1 MSPHNRSKRRTAI
14 FRAVATNNP
23 GATAVKTE
31 SNFRLPDP
39 RDVVIVGAARTAQGR
54 LLGQPAPL
62 SATELGG
69 AAIAGALAR
78 AGVRADTVDAVIRG
92 QVLQSGAGQNPAR
105 QSAVA
110 AGIPLSAPA
119 VTVNKVCLSGLSAII
134 EAARMLR
141 LGDAAVVVAG
151 GQESMSQAPRLV
163 AETRTGNSYGGLTLV
178 DAAAQDG
185 LTDAFGHEAA
195 GLATDR
201 ANSAL
206 GISRAAQD
214 TVAVTSHL
222 RAAAAQESGVWA
234 QEIIPVKVPTR
245 TGILEVTQDEG
256 IRPDASQESL
266 ARLRPAFS
274 PDGTVTAGN
283 ASPLTDGAAAVVLTT
298 RETAQRHGWDVLA
311 VLRAHGQI
319 AGPDT
324 SLPDKPAKAIRA
336 ALEREGWQAEELTWL
351 RSIKPSLQLL
361 RIPGDCS
368 ACPRIGSTYTVAQ
381 LPSDTQSALQGP
393 GWLSRPYTNSSAVKR
408 AGPPLRYVGAGA
420 RATHCSWNADVRAV
434 ARHLTPPPDSKL
446 AEPCGRHRGDP
457 SQRRRSSPGDRR
469 RRNAGRLRPMVGRR
483 CH

>member
-1 MSPHNRSKRRTAI
+1 M
-14 FRAVATNNP
+14 
-23 GATAVKTE
+23 KTE

-54 LLGQPAPL
+54 LLGQLAPL
-62 SATELGG
+62 SAVELGG
-69 AAIAGALAR
+69 AAIAGALSR
-78 AGVRADTVDAVIRG
+78 ASVPADTVDAVIMG
-92 QVLQSGAGQNPAR
+92 QVLQSGTGQNPAR

-163 AETRTGNSYGGLTLV
+163 AGTRTGNAYGALTLV

-185 LTDAFGHEAA
+185 LTDAFDHEAM

-206 GISRAAQD
+206 GISRATQD
-214 TVAVTSHL
+214 AVAVTSHL
-222 RAAAAQESGVWA
+222 RAAAAQDSGVWA

-245 TGILEVTQDEG
+245 KGVLEITEDEG
-256 IRPDASQESL
+256 IRPDASRESL

-324 SLPDKPAKAIRA
+324 SLPDKPAKAIRT
-336 ALEREGWQAEELTWL
+336 ALEREGWTAEELDL
-351 RSIKPSLQLL
+351 VEINEAFASVASHSGELL
-361 RIPGDCS
+361 GVSEDRINIHGG
-368 ACPRIGSTYTVAQ
+368 AVAIGH
-381 LPSDTQSALQGP
+381 PI
-393 GWLSRPYTNSSAVKR
+393 
-408 AGPPLRYVGAGA
+408 GASGA
-420 RATHCSWNADVRAV
+420 RLVVTAVHELIRRETGRAAV
-434 ARHLTPPPDSKL
+434 AL
-446 AEPCGRHRGDP
+446 CGGGGQGDALLLE
-457 SQRRRSSPGDRR
+457 R
-469 RRNAGRLRPMVGRR
+469 
-483 CH
+483 